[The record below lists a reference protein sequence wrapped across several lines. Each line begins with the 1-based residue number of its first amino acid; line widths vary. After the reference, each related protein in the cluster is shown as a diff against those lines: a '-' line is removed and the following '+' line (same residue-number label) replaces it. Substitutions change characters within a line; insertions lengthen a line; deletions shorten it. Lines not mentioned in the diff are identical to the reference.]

1 MLHRL
6 PILLLCL
13 FTWQLAC
20 PQSHA
25 AEGRPQNPTFE
36 GRLREAMDR
45 LQQDSS
51 MRHAIVSLCVL
62 DAATGTVL
70 FERNS
75 QVGLA
80 PASCQKLFTSV
91 AALDLLGPEYRYV
104 THLGYRGKIIA
115 GILHGDFVV
124 TGSGDP
130 TLGSWRFD
138 STKEEVVLARWIRA
152 IRQAGITG
160 YYGNV
165 LPGDGPWG
173 TDGVPGGW
181 IWEDIGN
188 YYGAG
193 AWGLDWHENQYDVR
207 LQAGKAV
214 GDPVTIDNL
223 SELER
228 SVTPTWINELK
239 TGPAGSGDNAYIY
252 LPPYGD
258 IAFVRGTAP
267 LQKEERVISGSMPL
281 PELRMSFRFKQALRE
296 AGILHTG
303 AMIGRVNLG
312 IKQDTTIRADVS
324 IGESVSP
331 PLDSINYWFLR
342 RSINLYGEALIKTLA
357 LEKTGAVSTE
367 GGVTVL
373 QDFWS
378 QHGIDRS
385 ALHIID
391 GSGLS
396 PQNRVTT
403 DALVK
408 VLQYARSR
416 PWYPSF
422 YNSLPLFNGMH
433 MKSGSIGGARSFS
446 GYQTSADG
454 KEYVFSIIVNNYD
467 GSSAEAVKRMYNVL
481 DILKN

>member
-1 MLHRL
+1 MMYRFT
-6 PILLLCL
+6 ILLFCL
-13 FTWQLAC
+13 FMGKFAY
-20 PQSHA
+20 PQ
-25 AEGRPQNPTFE
+25 RPSLE

-45 LQQDSS
+45 LEKDSS

-62 DAATGTVL
+62 DGGTGTVL

-91 AALDLLGPEYRYV
+91 AALDLLGPSYRYK
-104 THLGYRGKIIA
+104 TRLGYKGKIT
-115 GILHGDFVV
+115 GGLLHGDLVLA
-124 TGSGDP
+124 GSGDP

-138 STKEEVVLARWIRA
+138 STKEEVVLGRWIRA
-152 IRQAGITG
+152 IRSAGITS
-160 YYGNV
+160 Y
-165 LPGDGPWG
+165 DGSIVVDEGAWG
-173 TDGVPGGW
+173 TDAVPGGW

-193 AWGLDWHENQYDVR
+193 AWGLNWHEDQYDVR

-214 GDPVTIDNL
+214 GDPVTILNQSD
-223 SELER
+223 LER
-228 SVTPTWINELK
+228 TVCPTWVNELK

-252 LPPYGD
+252 LPPNGNV
-258 IAFVRGTAP
+258 AFVRGTAP
-267 LQKEERVISGSMPL
+267 LQKEERVISGSL
-281 PELRMSFRFKQALRE
+281 PSPSRQVCVLLAEALTKKE
-296 AGILHTG
+296 GAPSAAGDTVW
-303 AMIGRVNLG
+303 IGG
-312 IKQDTTIRADVS
+312 SD
-324 IGESVSP
+324 SP

-357 LEKTGAVSTE
+357 LEKTGVASTE
-367 GGVTVL
+367 GGVTVV

-378 QHGIDRS
+378 GHGIDRE

-403 DALVK
+403 DALAH
-408 VLQYARSR
+408 VLEYARSR
-416 PWYPSF
+416 PWYHSF
-422 YNSLPLFNGMH
+422 YNSLPMFNGMH

-446 GYQTSADG
+446 GYQMGADG

-467 GSSAEAVKRMYNVL
+467 GSSGEAVRRLYEVL
-481 DILKN
+481 DILKK

>member
-1 MLHRL
+1 MMYRL
-6 PILLLCL
+6 TILALSL
-13 FTWQLAC
+13 FVWELAF
-20 PQSHA
+20 PQRQSV
-25 AEGRPQNPTFE
+25 E
-36 GRLREAMDR
+36 GRLREAMNR
-45 LQQDSS
+45 VEKDSS
-51 MRHAIVSLCVL
+51 MRHAVVSLCLL
-62 DAATGTVL
+62 DARTGDVL

-91 AALDLLGPEYRYV
+91 AALDLLGPAYRYV
-104 THLGYRGKIIA
+104 TRLGYRGKIT
-115 GILHGDFVV
+115 GGLLHGDLVLG
-124 TGSGDP
+124 GSGDP

-138 STKEEVVLARWIRA
+138 STKEQVVLERWMRA
-152 IRQAGITG
+152 IRNAGITSYDG
-160 YYGNV
+160 SI
-165 LPGDGPWG
+165 LGDDGSWG
-173 TDGVPGGW
+173 TDGVPNGW

-193 AWGLDWHENQYDVR
+193 AWALNWHENQYDVR
-207 LQAGKAV
+207 LQAGGAV
-214 GDPVTIDNL
+214 GDPVTIVNQSD
-223 SELER
+223 LEKTLNSR
-228 SVTPTWINELK
+228 WVNELK
-239 TGPAGSGDNAYIY
+239 TGPAGSGDNAYIF
-252 LPPYGD
+252 LPPHGN

-267 LQKEERVISGSMPL
+267 LQKEETVISGSMPWPAWKVSIQL
-281 PELRMSFRFKQALRE
+281 GEVLEKQ
-296 AGILHTG
+296 GVLHTG
-303 AMIGRVNLG
+303 FPIEQLPTASFMETSMSPDRW
-312 IKQDTTIRADVS
+312 

-357 LEKTGAVSTE
+357 LEKTGTASTE
-367 GGVTVL
+367 RGVAVL

-378 QHGIDRS
+378 QRGIDRE

-403 DALVK
+403 DALAH

-422 YNSLPLFNGMH
+422 YNSLPVFNGMH

-467 GSSAEAVKRMYNVL
+467 GSSAVAVRRLYEVL
-481 DILKN
+481 DVLKK